1 MITETTDKRQRKK
14 RDAAYYRE
22 YRRRKKIGDSGN
34 ILQFPAVTTQNPPGT
49 FSVAAPAQQPKWREE
64 NSRILNSKNIMV
76 TIFVIL
82 LTGMLV
88 YLSAPFYMQ
97 GHSKPIAYLMA
108 ALIELSLLFLLTI
121 QTSGN
126 LEKLAKYFLLVSLS
140 AYALVPI
147 ALNPIKETRNKI
159 TEAQNQTEIQLL
171 KVKSIQSEIS
181 TRKQKSEILQQRG
194 RVTLA
199 QLELQKIAELQS
211 ELRNTINQ
219 AQPTVNSEIEIRSAY
234 AFAIQRLLL
243 MLCNLFFVHHLI
255 ALFRLQDVAQKKKT
269 FLPRQMD
276 ICAT

>member
-22 YRRRKKIGDSGN
+22 YRRRKKKGDSGN
-34 ILQFPAVTTQNPPGT
+34 ILQFPAVTTQKPPGT
-49 FSVAAPAQQPKWREE
+49 FSVAAPAQLTKLREE
-64 NSRILNSKNIMV
+64 NSRILISKNIMV

-82 LTGMLV
+82 LTGVLV

-97 GHSKPIAYLMA
+97 GHSKPMAYIMA
-108 ALIELSLLFLLTI
+108 ALIELSLLFLLTM

-126 LEKLAKYFLLVSLS
+126 FEKLAKYFLLVSLS

-147 ALNPIKETRNKI
+147 ALNPVNETQTKI

-181 TRKQKSEILQQRG
+181 TRKQKSEFLQQRG

-199 QLELQKIAELQS
+199 QLELQKITEL
-211 ELRNTINQ
+211 EEWLRNAITQ
-219 AQPTVNSEIEIRSAY
+219 AQTTINSEIEIRLAY
-234 AFAIQRLLL
+234 AIAIQRLLL
-243 MLCNLFFVHHLI
+243 MLCNLFFVHQLI
-255 ALFRLQDVAQKKKT
+255 ALLRLQVVAPKQKP
-269 FLPRQMD
+269 LSLRQLSV
-276 ICAT
+276 CAT